1 LKVFM
6 KKNVKFVLAA
16 GTALL
21 LGACN
26 GWPGTL
32 PYEEALNKPENYPGY
47 APTAGQPVE
56 FYAGNRRFLVL
67 PAEANVRSARTR
79 PVSAGAAGV
88 SVFSLEGDEPPY
100 ASLFASG
107 SDGRVYA
114 VAPID

>member
-1 LKVFM
+1 MFM

-16 GTALL
+16 GAALL

-32 PYEEALNKPENYPGY
+32 PYEQALNKPENYPGY
-47 APTAGQPVE
+47 APVAGEPRE
-56 FYAGNRRFLVL
+56 FYAGNRRFLIL
-67 PAEANVRSARTR
+67 PAEANVRAARTR
-79 PVSAGAAGV
+79 PVGAGAAGV

-100 ASLFASG
+100 ATLFARG
-107 SDGRVYA
+107 SDGRVFA

>member
-1 LKVFM
+1 M

-16 GTALL
+16 GAVLL
-21 LGACN
+21 LAACN
-26 GWPGTL
+26 GWPGTR

-47 APTAGQPVE
+47 APTAGQPLE

-67 PAEANVRSARTR
+67 PAEANVRAARTR
-79 PVSAGAAGV
+79 PVGAGAAGV